1 MRIMLST
8 IVLVCAVMASAASQ
22 EIGGSGSTFC
32 FPFMMR
38 LTEAYEKL
46 NGARIQYQPIGSA
59 GGIIEIQHEVVDF
72 AISEAPLESAQLLR
86 DGLGQFPLVIGA
98 IVPVVNVAGI
108 SAGQLRFTGSL
119 LADIYLGK
127 VTKWNDPAVAALNPD
142 LKLPNLAI
150 FVVHRSDGSG
160 TTFNWANYLSEVS
173 ADWKLKVGVNTTVA
187 WPAGVGGK
195 GNAGVAEKV
204 ARVPGAIGYIDYPYA
219 VRAKLTYGLVR
230 NQAGN
235 FVSPDLDSFQAA
247 TLNVD
252 WMKERDFYVL
262 LTDAPA
268 TNAYPIM
275 ATSFVIVRKYPR
287 DPGRAR
293 DMLAFFKWAL
303 ENGQELARRL
313 EYLPLPPPL
322 VQQVEAYWAEGNR

>member
-1 MRIMLST
+1 MRIVLST
-8 IVLVCAVMASAASQ
+8 IVLVCSIMASAVAQ
-22 EIGGSGSTFC
+22 EIAGSGSTFC
-32 FPFMMR
+32 FVVMMK

-46 NGARIQYQPIGSA
+46 SGTHIQYQPIGSA
-59 GGIIEIQHEVVDF
+59 GGITEIQHGIVDF
-72 AISEAPLESAQLLR
+72 AVSEAPLESEQLLR

-108 SAGQLRFTGSL
+108 AGQLRFTGSL

-150 FVVHRSDGSG
+150 LVVHRTDGSG
-160 TTFNWANYLSEVS
+160 TTFNWANYLSKVS
-173 ADWKLKVGVNTTVA
+173 ADWNVRVGAKTTVA
-187 WPAGVGGK
+187 WPTGVGGK
-195 GNAGVAEKV
+195 GNVGVAEKV

-219 VRAKLTYGLVR
+219 VHAKLTYGLVQ

-235 FVSPDLDSFQAA
+235 FVTPDLDSFQAA
-247 TLNVD
+247 TLGVD
-252 WMKERDFYVL
+252 WMKQRDFYAL

-275 ATSFVIVRKYPR
+275 ATSFVIIRKYPH
-287 DPGRAR
+287 DPGRTR
-293 DMLAFFKWAL
+293 DMLGFFRWAL
-303 ENGQELARRL
+303 ENGQELARGL
-313 EYLPLPPPL
+313 GYLPLPPPL
-322 VQQVEAYWAEGNR
+322 VQQIEAYWAEDNR

>member
-1 MRIMLST
+1 
-8 IVLVCAVMASAASQ
+8 
-22 EIGGSGSTFC
+22 
-32 FPFMMR
+32 MMK

-46 NGARIQYQPIGSA
+46 KGAHIQYQPIGSA
-59 GGIIEIQHEVVDF
+59 GGITEIQHEIVDF
-72 AISEAPLESAQLLR
+72 AVSEAPLESEQLLR

-98 IVPVVNVAGI
+98 IVPVVNLAGI
-108 SAGQLRFTGSL
+108 PAGQLRFTGSL

-150 FVVHRSDGSG
+150 LVVHRTDGSG

-173 ADWKLKVGVNTTVA
+173 ADWKVRVGANTTVA
-187 WPAGVGGK
+187 WPTGVGGK
-195 GNAGVAEKV
+195 GNVGVAEKV

-219 VRAKLTYGLVR
+219 ARAKLTYGLVQ
-230 NQAGN
+230 NQAGK
-235 FVSPDLDSFQAA
+235 FVIPNLDSFQAA
-247 TLNVD
+247 TLSVD
-252 WMKERDFYVL
+252 WMKQRDFYVL
-262 LTDAPA
+262 LTDASA

-275 ATSFVIVRKYPR
+275 ATSFVIVRKYPH

-293 DMLAFFKWAL
+293 DILAFFRWAL
-303 ENGQELARRL
+303 ENGQELARGL

-322 VQQVEAYWAEGNR
+322 VQQIEAHWAEDNH